1 MAERPDSEKQVD
13 DSEFMDIA
21 KDPAQA
27 RILRKALE
35 RLAEGGAGDTLKEMA
50 QEILSGRV
58 GLREASKIS
67 AYSEALVTGMQPFK
81 EKWDETSDSERQ
93 NLAAEGE
100 RRLEEERQEIA
111 KEQREAQ
118 QENRGTRTGPK
129 HGGQGWS
136 L

>member
-1 MAERPDSEKQVD
+1 MAEHPDPKNQVD

-27 RILRKALE
+27 RLLRKALE

-50 QEILSGRV
+50 QEVLSGRV
-58 GLREASKIS
+58 GLREAATIS
-67 AYSEALVTGMQPFK
+67 AYSEAIVAGMQPFK
-81 EKWDETSDSERQ
+81 EKWDELSDTERQ
-93 NLAAEGE
+93 ALAADGE

-111 KEQREAQ
+111 KERRETRQ
-118 QENRGTRTGPK
+118 QGQGSGNGAK
-129 HGGQGWS
+129 HAGNGWS

>member
-1 MAERPDSEKQVD
+1 MVERPESEKRVD

-50 QEILSGRV
+50 QEVLSGRV
-58 GLREASKIS
+58 GLREASTIS
-67 AYSEALVTGMQPFK
+67 AYSDALVTGMQPFK
-81 EKWDETSDSERQ
+81 EKWDQTSDSERQ
-93 NLAAEGE
+93 NLAAQGE
-100 RRLEEERQEIA
+100 RHLEEERQEIA

-118 QENRGTRTGPK
+118 QGGRGARTGSK
-129 HGGQGWS
+129 HGGKGWS